1 MKVSEN
7 KYGQWEQKP
16 SRLGSNYELYGCS
29 VCGWIFT
36 FKPDY
41 NFCPHCG
48 ADMRERNDADE

>member
-1 MKVSEN
+1 MSEN

-41 NFCPHCG
+41 NFCPRCG
-48 ADMRERNDADE
+48 ADMRKKVQMNDK